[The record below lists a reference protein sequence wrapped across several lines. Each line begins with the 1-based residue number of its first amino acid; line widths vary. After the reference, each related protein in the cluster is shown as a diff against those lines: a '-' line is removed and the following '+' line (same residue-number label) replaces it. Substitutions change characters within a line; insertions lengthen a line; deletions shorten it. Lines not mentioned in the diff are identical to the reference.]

1 MSSVSIP
8 FTNNTI
14 SLSETTT
21 SITSAFNTT
30 ESTSPFD
37 SSSSSPT
44 TIKYNNETLTTTL
57 FQNETQSSKF
67 TESSTSSEQTTFITE
82 ILSTS
87 KEPEK
92 QEPACIVSLS
102 NLVILTSSNDELS
115 RFIQDSESQFANVKN
130 TVSFFLRLIFEF

>member
-1 MSSVSIP
+1 MTSVSIP

-21 SITSAFNTT
+21 SVTSPFTTT
-30 ESTSPFD
+30 ESESPFD

-44 TIKYNNETLTTTL
+44 TIQYNNETLTMTL
-57 FQNETQSSKF
+57 FQNETQSSQQF
-67 TESSTSSEQTTFITE
+67 TESSTPTEQTTFITE
-82 ILSTS
+82 ILRTS

-102 NLVILTSSNDELS
+102 NLVIITSSNDEIS
-115 RFIQDSESQFANVKN
+115 RFIQDSESQFDNVKK
-130 TVSFFLRLIFEF
+130 TVSFFMANF